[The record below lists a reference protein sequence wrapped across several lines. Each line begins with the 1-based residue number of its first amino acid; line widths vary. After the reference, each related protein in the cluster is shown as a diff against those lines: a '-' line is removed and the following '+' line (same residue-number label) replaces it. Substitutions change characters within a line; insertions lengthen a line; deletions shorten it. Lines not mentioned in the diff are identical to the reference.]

1 MYYYLHSPIYLT
13 QIKPKFKL
21 LFREQLI
28 LDAYFLFSQGIM
40 DYSMLVVVGNVR
52 GVTSLTIIDFF
63 QKYNCRKKVE
73 YFLRAAYNPAK
84 KDENSCTNQKK
95 YYK

>member
-1 MYYYLHSPIYLT
+1 M

-40 DYSMLVVVGNVR
+40 DYSMLVIVGNVR

-73 YFLRAAYNPAK
+73 YFLK
-84 KDENSCTNQKK
+84 KMTINCVQIRRNIINEMICSIYYTK
-95 YYK
+95 YT